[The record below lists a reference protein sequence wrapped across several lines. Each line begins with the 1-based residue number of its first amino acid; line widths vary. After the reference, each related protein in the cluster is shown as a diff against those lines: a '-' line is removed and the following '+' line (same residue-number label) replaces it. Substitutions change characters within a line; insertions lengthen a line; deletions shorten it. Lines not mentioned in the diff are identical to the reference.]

1 MRLTDRND
9 GQNDQLID
17 RSLIAN
23 QRKQTMQ
30 IFDESLNEPIKR
42 NFRKNSAV
50 EEDEEQ
56 LVGQSSLMNSKPWI
70 NNYLGERNNTKR

>member
-50 EEDEEQ
+50 EEDEE
-56 LVGQSSLMNSKPWI
+56 
-70 NNYLGERNNTKR
+70 